1 MSNSCLFFLS
11 LIILLFVSSAAEE
24 KEEKEEE
31 DYDFYN
37 YDTVLEDLS
46 SFELRDK
53 FQLGSE
59 K

>member
-1 MSNSCLFFLS
+1 MSNSCLFFFLS
-11 LIILLFVSSAAEE
+11 LIILFVSSAA
-24 KEEKEEE
+24 KEEEEEEEE
-31 DYDFYN
+31 DYD
-37 YDTVLEDLS
+37 YDSVLEDLS

>member
-11 LIILLFVSSAAEE
+11 LVILLFVSSAA
-24 KEEKEEE
+24 KEKEEE
-31 DYDFYN
+31 DYDY
-37 YDTVLEDLS
+37 YDSVLGDLS

-59 K
+59 G